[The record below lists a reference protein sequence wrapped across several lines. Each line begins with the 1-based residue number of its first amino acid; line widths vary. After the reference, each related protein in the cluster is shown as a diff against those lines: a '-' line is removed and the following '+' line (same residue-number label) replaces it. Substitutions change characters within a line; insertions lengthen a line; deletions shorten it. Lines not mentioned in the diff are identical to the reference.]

1 MCIFMF
7 VSTCFAMILL
17 PLPVLAIFNKA
28 AEHQRWAVAEHKNQN
43 DFPCTWITTTDLL
56 SRSQL
61 LQ

>member
-28 AEHQRWAVAEHKNQN
+28 AEHQRWPVAEHKNQN
-43 DFPCTWITTTDLL
+43 DFPCN
-56 SRSQL
+56 
-61 LQ
+61 